1 MREFQVSRYIKKWL
15 PWIIVVCV
23 AFTVAIYGFLSMNQT
38 YVASAVIHYNNES
51 AEQGYT
57 PMGTKLDVNEIK
69 SSGIISK
76 VMINLGLSDGAY
88 SVDDLVS
95 RVTITEVID
104 EDEKER
110 KDALLEDG
118 EEYLYEPVTYIVSFD
133 ATNSEGEGFARMV
146 LDEILDA
153 YFSLYSEK
161 YVNSGS
167 MANSLSEIY
176 DGNYDY
182 IEMMEIIEEN
192 IANTLST
199 LYSYGAAAPYY
210 RASSTGMSF
219 NDLANEFTYIQAV
232 EISELYAE
240 IFENQITKDK
250 NLLVSRYN
258 ERIKNYEIS
267 NLAEE
272 EKIQDLVVLMDE
284 YVTKMRDSGNTD
296 IMYEYILDE
305 VYEKELV
312 NIFGD
317 LLGDGEQTV
326 TYDKLIYSWR
336 DHNESKEYAIIDSAY
351 CSYVIKV
358 FTGAGAQKTAQ
369 YSQLVANV
377 EEEIKELVIALEEL
391 YALVDETNVE
401 YNEYVG
407 AENISMLS
415 TVSLD
420 EAVNVKLY
428 TVIAAIFLLIVC
440 CLGAILLG
448 RMNDIINYAFFTDH
462 MTDLNNRAS
471 FDNYLKR
478 NDKKLLDNGVVC
490 VMISISNQSA
500 VNLQFGREVGN
511 QLIKFFAD
519 SLKDVFQ
526 KTDAF
531 LVYNGNAQFF
541 AVINRTDAV
550 ACEYI
555 LERFA
560 LTIDKRQSLQE
571 VPIQYDMG
579 LAETQRDDV
588 HRIRG
593 LLSKSISLQ
602 KRYVSEAVGDK
613 AEA

>member
-176 DGNYDY
+176 AGNYDY
-182 IEMMEIIEEN
+182 IEMMEIIETN

-250 NLLVSRYN
+250 ELLVSRYN

-351 CSYVIKV
+351 CSYVIEV
-358 FTGAGAQKTAQ
+358 FTGEGAQKTAQ

-500 VNLQFGREVGN
+500 VNLQFGREMGN

-593 LLSKSISLQ
+593 LLSKSISRQ